1 MPDKSELFKLIKSLT
16 KSEKRHFK
24 LQAKGFSGQQ
34 TAHYEI
40 LFNALDKQKE
50 YSRSKT
56 LIALRKAGAKVEL
69 PVLKQ
74 YLFDYLLKSLAS
86 FNSKKDIDNQLS
98 SMINSTKVLLNKK
111 LFKSAEKALAKARRI
126 AQKHERFIRLLE
138 INRIEQLV
146 LQQKGDFKALEKRFE
161 SYHEEE
167 LTLIEKEKNIRQF
180 RSLAI
185 ENFINYYKTPAIRNK
200 KEQNKHLKA
209 MNNPLIKDRQ
219 DITSYSSYVL
229 HNISGQYYEGSMDYN
244 SLYKHTKACILIFED
259 NIVFK
264 NSEQKFYVSAASNH
278 ILACIKLRK
287 KTEAENTIAVLNSYA
302 EIKLKNSSP
311 LFYSNTFQNTILLK
325 LLLKF
330 WTFEFK
336 EACSYYL
343 ENIDHITSAPKAYV
357 KENEFLL
364 LGALSFF
371 YLGKHNKALDACITI
386 INKPSGIGDY
396 IQSVVRFLN
405 LIIHY
410 ELENYNL
417 LDYLITSS
425 YRFLLKRKN
434 QFKTEKVVM
443 NLIKSLAASVDK
455 AKTEKLLTNALS
467 ELRGL
472 KNNPFEKKAFEYL
485 DYEVW
490 VRCKLKKIPITQV
503 LKPDNL

>member
-1 MPDKSELFKLIKSLT
+1 MPQNSELFKLIKSLT

-24 LQAKGFSGQQ
+24 IQAKGFSGQQ
-34 TAHYEI
+34 TAHYES
-40 LFNALDKQKE
+40 LFNTLDKQKE

-69 PVLKQ
+69 AVLKQ
-74 YLFDYLLKSLAS
+74 YLFDYLLKSLAT
-86 FNSKKDIDNQLS
+86 FHSKKDIDDQLS
-98 SMINSTKVLLNKK
+98 TMINSTKVLLNKK

-146 LQQKGDFKALEKRFE
+146 LQQKGDFKSLEKRFE

-185 ENFINYYKTPAIRNK
+185 ENFINYYKTPVIRNEK
-200 KEQNKHLKA
+200 DQDKHLKA
-209 MNNPLIKDRQ
+209 INNSLIKDRQ

-229 HNISGQYYEGSMDYN
+229 HNISGQYYDGAMEYN
-244 SLYKHTKACILIFED
+244 SLYKHTKDCILIFED
-259 NIVFK
+259 NKVFK

-287 KTEAENTIAVLNSYA
+287 KDEAEQTIDALESYA
-302 EIKLKNSSP
+302 KLNLQKSSP
-311 LFYSNTFQNTILLK
+311 LFYSNTIQNTILLK

-330 WTFEFK
+330 WTFEFNN
-336 EACSYYL
+336 ACEHYT
-343 ENIDHITSAPKAYV
+343 ENLDQIISGPNTYI

-364 LGALSFF
+364 IGALSFF
-371 YLGKHNKALDACITI
+371 YLSKYNQALDSCII
-386 INKPSGIGDY
+386 ILNKPAGLGDY

-410 ELENYNL
+410 ELQNYNL
-417 LDYLITSS
+417 LDYLITAS

-443 NLIKSLAASVDK
+443 KLIKNLAASVDK
-455 AKTEKLLTNALS
+455 SKTEKLLTKALQ
-467 ELRGL
+467 ELAIL
-472 KNNPFEKKAFEYL
+472 KNNTFEKKAFEYL

-490 VRCKLKKIPITQV
+490 VKSKLKKNTIVET
-503 LKPDNL
+503 LKQD